1 MDVTCVAALAWRAP
15 VRFHAA
21 TSDMTNLIDR
31 FSDALTH
38 AANIH
43 RTQTRKKEPTPYIAH
58 LLGVAALV
66 IEDGGDEDEAIAAL
80 LHDALEDQ
88 PDKVSAEEIG
98 QRYGARVRTIV
109 EGCSDTPTDFA
120 GGAKPPWRERK
131 EAYLRHLQ
139 ECERGNLRVDKLH
152 NAREILAD
160 YRDHGDDLW
169 NRFSAGKDEQLWYYR
184 SLVEAFRRR
193 GLGGKMFGEFERVV
207 EELESMA
214 RGA

>member
-1 MDVTCVAALAWRAP
+1 
-15 VRFHAA
+15 
-21 TSDMTNLIDR
+21 MTNLTDR

-38 AANIH
+38 AAFIH
-43 RTQTRKKEPTPYIAH
+43 RTQTRKDKPTPYIAH

-88 PDKVSAEEIG
+88 PDEVSAEEIG
-98 QRYGARVRTIV
+98 QRYGARVRAIV
-109 EGCSDTPTDFA
+109 EGCSDTPADFA
-120 GGAKPPWRERK
+120 GGAKPPWHERK

-139 ECERGNLRVDKLH
+139 DCEPGNLRVSLADKLH

-160 YRDHGDDLW
+160 YRNDGDGLW
-169 NRFSAGKDEQLWYYR
+169 SRFSAGKVEQLWYYR

-193 GLGGKMFGEFERVV
+193 EVGGGLFDEFERVV
-207 EELESMA
+207 AELERMVNQQP
-214 RGA
+214 R